1 MSVIPDEI
9 LHAAR
14 MTEAEFNTLILTS
27 RNSANDHWHR
37 QAQGMQARRIASARA
52 SLPLSAAPEA

>member
-1 MSVIPDEI
+1 MSVIIPDEI

-14 MTEAEFNTLILTS
+14 MIEAEFNTLVLTS

-37 QAQGMQARRIASARA
+37 QAQGMQATAYSVRSCLAPAIHRA
-52 SLPLSAAPEA
+52 